1 MSDTEIAFVFDKHR
15 GLIETRVPRTDGGA
29 SVTVLGTLSASVLQ
43 GSGSGGGSSDSSGTW
58 TPNLV
63 ASSGAAPTISEQ
75 YYSVNSGMVTATLA
89 FTINALAG
97 QSATDLR
104 FTNLPLW
111 DRALNVQY
119 PIVTAVNIIDGS
131 AISVYG
137 GTPIGINGSKTAV
150 LNVQE
155 LQVGTFA
162 YVSAMY
168 VYPAA
173 T

>member
-1 MSDTEIAFVFDKHR
+1 MSDTEIAFVFDKNR

-43 GSGSGGGSSDSSGTW
+43 GSGGDSSGTW
-58 TPNLV
+58 TPDLV
-63 ASSGAAPTISEQ
+63 ALSGTAPTISEQ
-75 YYSVNSGMVTATLA
+75 YYSVNSGMVTATLG

-111 DRALNVQY
+111 DRILDVKY

-131 AISVYG
+131 PISVHG
-137 GTPIGINGSKTAV
+137 APCLGTNSSRIAR
-150 LNVQE
+150 LNVEQ
-155 LQVGTFA
+155 LQVGTVA
-162 YVSAMY
+162 YVSVMY